1 MLVLL
6 FSLEVCALLADDLLL
21 PLEHRLNAFSPLCNL
36 LRLLLAELFEIMV
49 SVRLL
54 PLEIRVDID
63 ELLILHFLFMLAE
76 LLEVHRLLLLHD
88 LLLGQHCLLPSLQ
101 IVSHLLMSRF
111 KEGQTLVD
119 NEFFLLLDAFI
130 QLKS

>member
-6 FSLEVCALLADDLLL
+6 FSLEVCALLANDLLL
-21 PLEHRLNAFSPLCNL
+21 PLQHRLDAFSPLCNL

-76 LLEVHRLLLLHD
+76 LLEVHRLLLHD
-88 LLLGQHCLLPSLQ
+88 LSLGQHCLLPSLQ
-101 IVSHLLMSRF
+101 IVCHLLMSRF
-111 KEGQTLVD
+111 KERQTLVD
-119 NEFFLLLDAFI
+119 NEFFLLLYAFI
-130 QLKS
+130 QLTS